1 MKRKPVVATT
11 LRQFDFFEAIPT
23 NPAAK
28 RQTRTGIATG
38 AANLDPL
45 CKALMDK
52 TEAEFF
58 AMFEQPT
65 TPDKE

>member
-1 MKRKPVVATT
+1 MKRKPVGVTS
-11 LRQFDFFEAIPT
+11 LRQFDFFETIP
-23 NPAAK
+23 AK
-28 RQTRTGIATG
+28 GKPSPFREQ
-38 AANLDPL
+38 NLDPL

-65 TPDKE
+65 TPEEK